1 MLYRDFQD
9 LKLSALGLGCMRL
22 PVVDGNDSVIDQ
34 EATNAM
40 VDEALAAGINY
51 FDTAY
56 MYHGGTSEAAIGKA
70 LARHPRESFCLASKF
85 PGYEVAKFENK
96 EAIFEEQLSRCGV
109 EYFDFYLMHNVS
121 ERSVEW
127 FMSEEYGL
135 LDYLLEQ
142 KAKGRIKHLGF
153 STHGSLGMIR
163 RFLDYCGDRIEFCQI
178 QLNWLDWTF
187 QNAAEK
193 VDILNERGIPVWVM
207 EPVRGGKLAKLSDER
222 AAKLAA
228 LRPDETAPGW
238 CFRFLQ
244 SVPGVTM
251 VLSGMSNMQQLRDNI
266 ATFAE
271 DKPLSSEEMAALLSI
286 GEEMGR
292 SLELP
297 CTACR
302 YCVEGCPAGLEIPA
316 LLKVYNENCL
326 TGTPVSDAAKAEIP
340 EFHGP
345 ANCIACRKCESVCP
359 QQIRIAAVMADF
371 AGKLE
376 K

>member
-1 MLYRDFQD
+1 MLYRDFQE

-22 PVVDGNDSVIDQ
+22 PVVDGNDTVIDQ
-34 EATNAM
+34 DATNAM

-56 MYHGGTSEAAIGKA
+56 MYHGGTSEAAIGRA
-70 LARHPRESFCLASKF
+70 LARHDRESFFLASKF

-96 EAIFEEQLSRCGV
+96 EAIFEEQLARCGV

-142 KAKGRIKHLGF
+142 KAKGRIRHLGF

-163 RFLDYCGDRIEFCQI
+163 RFLDYCADRIEFCQI

-193 VDILNERGIPVWVM
+193 VDILNERGIPVWIM

-222 AAKLAA
+222 TAALAA
-228 LRPDETAPGW
+228 LRPDETVPGW

-244 SVPGVTM
+244 TVPGVTM
-251 VLSGMSNMQQLRDNI
+251 VLSGMSNMQQLKDNI

-271 DKPLSSEEMAALLSI
+271 DKPLSREEMAALLAM

-326 TGTPVSDAAKAEIP
+326 TDAPVSEEARAGID

-371 AGKLE
+371 AGKL
-376 K
+376 KK